1 MRNCLK
7 SEVDFLLTSIA
18 IVRGLLLFGVAGN
31 TLESVTL
38 TITARLMKEGRQRM
52 KPAAQPV
59 GDTNAVA
66 QLDNEGS
73 ALAHLTTAQP

>member
-1 MRNCLK
+1 LRNCLK

-18 IVRGLLLFGVAGN
+18 IVRGLLLFGVAGL

-38 TITARLMKEGRQRM
+38 AITARLMKEGQQHM

-59 GDTNAVA
+59 GETNAVA
-66 QLDNEGS
+66 RLDNEGS
-73 ALAHLTTAQP
+73 ALAHPTKAQP